1 MAEGRQKQSE
11 EKADKRK
18 GNRSCNVSK
27 PVSMR
32 VYGAL
37 IQTRGWSLC
46 AANGNMSEY
55 LPLVSV

>member
-1 MAEGRQKQSE
+1 MVEGRLKQSE

-18 GNRSCNVSK
+18 GNRSRNVSK

-37 IQTRGWSLC
+37 IQTSG
-46 AANGNMSEY
+46 
-55 LPLVSV
+55 